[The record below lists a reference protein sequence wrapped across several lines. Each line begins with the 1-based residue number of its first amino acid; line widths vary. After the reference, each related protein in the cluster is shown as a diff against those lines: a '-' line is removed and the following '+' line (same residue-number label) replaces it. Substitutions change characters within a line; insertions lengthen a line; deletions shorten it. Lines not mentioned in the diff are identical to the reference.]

1 MPRTVQTRAVWR
13 LVWLVLA
20 TTVGSLAA
28 CRERSPTESSALAK
42 GKPMAVIIDCSV
54 NPDYPGCECVINP
67 SVCNDTT
74 PTRSLTC
81 LAADGTAVPVRGQ
94 RIECT
99 VTSRDS
105 VWEVFDWIATPDH
118 LAEAPDSASVSG
130 PVGGPF
136 AAGATRSW
144 GGPLVTE
151 TSIRAILRHLDPGGA
166 WSLPDTL
173 RTIVRPRARTLRS
186 IIAIDS
192 PTIRRDT
199 LVSKMKEW
207 PFLDVT
213 DPSDSLTIA
222 GFEPLGAALVYKLV
236 LAAAAPIDSG
246 PNKGLRW
253 TREVSVPST
262 VYILPALNGSR
273 FAKATTWWNEQRLN
287 RRLIH
292 DVAEFGLPPTR
303 ACGQDSITLFVR
315 DYLYRHEG
323 VTAVGPSHRQ
333 IWNDAFAGQ
342 GTVTDDEQVV
352 SRKLDPVLAR
362 FTNIYLDATTNPDFN
377 RQHAEFDANDRPFP
391 WMRTNLGC
399 VTDFFQPDTNP

>member
-81 LAADGTAVPVRGQ
+81 LADDGTAVPVRGQ

-199 LVSKMKEW
+199 LVVK
-207 PFLDVT
+207 
-213 DPSDSLTIA
+213 IR
-222 GFEPLGAALVYKLV
+222 
-236 LAAAAPIDSG
+236 SG
-246 PNKGLRW
+246 R
-253 TREVSVPST
+253 SS
-262 VYILPALNGSR
+262 
-273 FAKATTWWNEQRLN
+273 
-287 RRLIH
+287 
-292 DVAEFGLPPTR
+292 
-303 ACGQDSITLFVR
+303 
-315 DYLYRHEG
+315 
-323 VTAVGPSHRQ
+323 
-333 IWNDAFAGQ
+333 
-342 GTVTDDEQVV
+342 
-352 SRKLDPVLAR
+352 
-362 FTNIYLDATTNPDFN
+362 
-377 RQHAEFDANDRPFP
+377 
-391 WMRTNLGC
+391 M
-399 VTDFFQPDTNP
+399 

>member
-81 LAADGTAVPVRGQ
+81 LADDGTAVPVRGQ

-105 VWEVFDWIATPDH
+105 VWEVLHWIATPDH
-118 LAEAPDSASVSG
+118 LVESPDSVSVTG
-130 PVGGPF
+130 PRGGPF
-136 AAGATRSW
+136 AAGATWSW

-199 LVSKMKEW
+199 RVAKMKEW

-213 DPSDSLTIA
+213 TSKDSLTIA
-222 GFEPLGAALVYKLV
+222 LFEPKSRLTMALV

-292 DVAEFGLPPTR
+292 DVAKFGLPPTR

-315 DYLYRHEG
+315 DFLYRHEG

-352 SRKLDPVLAR
+352 SRDLDPVLAR
-362 FTNIYLDATTNPDFN
+362 FTNLWVDATTNPDFD
-377 RQHAEFDANDRPFP
+377 REHVQFDANDRPFP
-391 WMRTNLGC
+391 WMRTNLSC